1 MRLLPFSVAEI
12 TRRLR
17 AAGCV
22 FAEDEAQVL
31 IAAAASAT
39 ELEAMLVRRIAGLP
53 LEHVVGWAEFCGR
66 RISVDPGVFVP
77 RRRTEFLAR
86 EAVAL
91 LRLAARK
98 RQEVGGPESRP
109 AVVVDLC
116 CGSGA
121 LGTVIA
127 AAQENVELHAADV
140 ESVAVRCARRNVLP
154 AGGSVYQGDL
164 FAPLPD
170 SLRNRVDLLVVNA
183 PYVPTDAIATMPPE
197 ARIHEPL
204 VALDGGRDGLDV
216 QRRVIAAAPQWLA
229 PDGHLLIETSS
240 GQCPHTVALM
250 STSGLIPVV
259 ASSPELDA
267 TVVIGRNAGG

>member
-1 MRLLPFSVAEI
+1 MRLLPVSVAEI

-91 LRLAARK
+91 LRPAARK